1 MKNVTEIET
10 SKIGTANKAK
20 DSTTIKNTK
29 VHAVKPPTTHEKATA
44 MHLRVANSTT
54 GNDKKDI
61 ESASAAGAQVKV
73 QILHLQI
80 IQLTLKPL
88 E

>member
-61 ESASAAGAQVKV
+61 ESAAGAQVKV